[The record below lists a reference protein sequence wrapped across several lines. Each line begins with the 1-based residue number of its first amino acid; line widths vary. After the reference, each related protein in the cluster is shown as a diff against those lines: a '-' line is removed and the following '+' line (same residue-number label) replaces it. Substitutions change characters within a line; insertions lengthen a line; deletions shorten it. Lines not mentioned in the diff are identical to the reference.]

1 MLANDVG
8 CPFPSIHTR
17 NPEEIML
24 PLKMELKAKKD
35 AVSRRFTLL
44 HWLFAKILMSE
55 NLDLSVW
62 FMWISISSKINA
74 TVIWISFSLE
84 LAAL

>member
-55 NLDLSVW
+55 NLVH
-62 FMWISISSKINA
+62 KC
-74 TVIWISFSLE
+74 VICVNFYQLKD
-84 LAAL
+84 